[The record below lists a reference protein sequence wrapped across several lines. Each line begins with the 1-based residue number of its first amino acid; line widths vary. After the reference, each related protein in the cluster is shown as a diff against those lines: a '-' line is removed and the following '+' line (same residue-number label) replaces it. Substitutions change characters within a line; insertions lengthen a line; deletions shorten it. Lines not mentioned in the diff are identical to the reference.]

1 MVAHDKNSRGI
12 ANDTKQ
18 EVIGKALQVH
28 AAKIALAKSEGFR
41 SLRSLLQIIS
51 QLGVKFVGELPRR
64 NPLIVTHDL
73 VDPNKPSDE
82 RRGASGSAVLN
93 LLIKLLQGQTSGRI
107 RFELGIAPERLGYA
121 LVLVVKDRWKRTQQV
136 SCENGPIAFR

>member
-51 QLGVKFVGELPRR
+51 PARR
-64 NPLIVTHDL
+64 KI
-73 VDPNKPSDE
+73 
-82 RRGASGSAVLN
+82 RRRVAASQPAHSN
-93 LLIKLLQGQTSGRI
+93 S
-107 RFELGIAPERLGYA
+107 
-121 LVLVVKDRWKRTQQV
+121 
-136 SCENGPIAFR
+136 